1 MRGRPRVGLLVQS
14 TFAYGRK
21 VLQGIGAYIRQAGP
35 WLVYHR
41 SGELP
46 MRLPPGFRSWR
57 PEGVIAQLESPAIVA
72 QVRRLGIPV
81 VDVLGIHRVRG
92 IPRMRDDH
100 AAIGRLAAEY
110 FLERGYKHF
119 AYCGTEGVF
128 YCEERCRSFVHFLQE
143 QGHKVFVYKT
153 RPPAD
158 VVGVRNREAAGQ
170 FDIPG
175 IGRWLREL
183 PRPLAVMAG
192 SDVRAQ
198 QVLSACHEEG
208 VAVPEEAAVLGVG
221 NDEVL
226 CHLCAPVLSSI
237 QLNAERIGYEA
248 AALLDRM
255 MRGRRS
261 GKMEFLFPPVG
272 IVSRGSTAELAV
284 ADPDLAAA
292 LQFIREHY
300 TDAIGVEDVA
310 QYVAMSRS
318 TLQRRFLTCLH
329 RTPHD
334 EILRVRIQRV
344 RELVASTDLPLEKIA
359 DLVGYEHLETMCK
372 QFKQKTGYTPG
383 QYRKISRL

>member
-1 MRGRPRVGLLVQS
+1 MRRRPRVALLVQS

-46 MRLPPGFRSWR
+46 TRLPPGFRKWR
-57 PEGVIAQLESPAIVA
+57 PEGVIAQLESPTILN

-81 VDVLGIHRVRG
+81 VDVLGFHRVRG

-100 AAIGRLAAEY
+100 TAIGRLAAEY
-110 FLERGYKHF
+110 FLERGYEHF

-128 YCEERCRSFVHFLQE
+128 YCEERCRAFVQSLE
-143 QGHKVFVYKT
+143 ERGYNVFVYKT
-153 RPPAD
+153 RPPSD

-175 IGRWLREL
+175 IGRWLRKL

-226 CHLCAPVLSSI
+226 CHLCDPVLSSV

-255 MRGRRS
+255 MRGQRPP
-261 GKMEFLFPPVG
+261 KYEILFQPVG
-272 IVSRGSTAELAV
+272 VVSRGSTAELAV
-284 ADPDLAAA
+284 ADPDLGAA
-292 LQFIREHY
+292 LRFIREHY
-300 TDAIGVEDVA
+300 TEGISVEDLA
-310 QYVAMSRS
+310 ERLAMSRS
-318 TLQRRFLTCLH
+318 SLQRRFAAYLH

-334 EILRVRIQRV
+334 EIVRVRIQRV
-344 RELVASTDLPLEKIA
+344 RELLASTDLPLERIA
-359 DLVGYEHLETMCK
+359 ELAGFLHLETMCK
-372 QFKQKTGYTPG
+372 QFKQKTGHTPG